1 MSEET
6 TPATPATPAA
16 PAAPAAGSS
25 TRLSRLRNWLSLS
38 GMVLALAAF
47 FAFLMLFGMDFFAAH
62 ANPYMGILAY
72 VVAPMFLIAG
82 LLITLVGYILENRR
96 VRKGLADDDSHL
108 ILHVNLAR
116 KRDRRLLVGFVGG
129 SLGFLFL
136 TALGSYQTYHMT
148 ETNSFCGKTCHTSMD
163 PQFRAYEHSAHARVA
178 CVSCHVGPGAAA
190 YIRTKISGVRQLYHT
205 VAGDFNRP
213 IRLHNVNQRPAQE
226 TCQSC
231 HWSQK
236 HTGDLQKTY
245 KHFLADETNTPFTV
259 AMILKVGGSD
269 PIRGPVAGIHSHM
282 NVANTIEFIAL
293 DDDRLNIP
301 WVRVTDI
308 NNKVTEY
315 RTAEFKD
322 DPAKHPIRRMD
333 CMDCHNRPSHKFM
346 TPNAAVDQSMA
357 FGRIDPGIPW
367 AKAKVVKALTGKIGA
382 EGGPTVTYRTREDA
396 ESKIEQ
402 YLRQEFPD
410 NEPRID
416 ALIAEAKAIYKINFF
431 PEMKADWRVH
441 PDHIGH
447 KDTPGCFRCHDGK
460 HLASD
465 GKSSIKGS
473 DCNACHLIVAQGAGK
488 DLEKINPQGTAF
500 FHIDSENSDPTCAE
514 CHNGQT
520 QE

>member
-1 MSEET
+1 MSE
-6 TPATPATPAA
+6 PATPTA
-16 PAAPAAGSS
+16 PSS
-25 TRLSRLRNWLSLS
+25 TRLSRLRNWVSLS
-38 GMVLALAAF
+38 GMVLALSAF
-47 FAFLMLFGMDFFAAH
+47 FAFLMLFGMDLFAAH

-82 LLITLVGYILENRR
+82 LFIVLVGYILETRR

-116 KRDRRLLVGFVGG
+116 KRDRRMLVAFVGG

-148 ETNSFCGKTCHTSMD
+148 ETNSFCGETCHTSMD
-163 PQFRAYEHSAHARVA
+163 PQFKAYQHSAHAQVA
-178 CVSCHVGPGAAA
+178 CVACHVGPGAGA

-205 VAGDFNRP
+205 ILGDFSRP
-213 IRLHNVNQRPAQE
+213 IRLHNINQRPAME

-231 HWSQK
+231 HWSKK

-269 PIRGPVAGIHSHM
+269 PVRGPVEGIHSHM
-282 NVANTIEFIAL
+282 NVANTVEFIAL

-301 WVRVTDI
+301 WVRVTDA
-308 NNKVTEY
+308 NGKKTEY
-315 RTAEFKD
+315 RTEEFKD
-322 DPAKHPIRRMD
+322 DVSKHPIRAMD

-346 TPNAAVDQSMA
+346 TPNAAVDQSLA
-357 FGRIDPGIPW
+357 FGRIDPSMPW

-382 EGGPTVTYRTREDA
+382 EGDPAVVYATRE
-396 ESKIEQ
+396 E
-402 YLRQEFPD
+402 
-410 NEPRID
+410 
-416 ALIAEAKAIYKINFF
+416 AEAKIEEYLRKEYPDDKRVDAMVTEAKALYKINFF
-431 PEMKADWRVH
+431 PEMKADWRIH

-460 HLASD
+460 HFAAD
-465 GKSSIKGS
+465 GKTSIKGS
-473 DCNACHLIVAQGAGK
+473 DCNACHIIVAQGSGV
-488 DLEKINPQGTAF
+488 DLEKVTPKGVAF
-500 FHIDSENSDPTCAE
+500 FHIDSEFSDPNCAE
-514 CHNGQT
+514 CHTGQL